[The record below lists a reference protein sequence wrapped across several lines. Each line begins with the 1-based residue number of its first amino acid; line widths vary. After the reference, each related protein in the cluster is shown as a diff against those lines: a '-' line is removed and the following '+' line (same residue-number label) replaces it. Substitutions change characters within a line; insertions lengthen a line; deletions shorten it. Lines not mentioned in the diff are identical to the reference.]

1 MDDFL
6 KNLDDLDS
14 VQLQVALTA
23 ALVVIYFVFANITG
37 RLIKR
42 FGKKNQFSLTR
53 TLYTIKFSRFVF
65 FLILLL
71 FLGLIWDLRFTG
83 LSRYFFTFFTVAG
96 VALFATWSILS
107 NITASVLL
115 FFFFPYKLGSKIR
128 IVDGDNSIEGV
139 IIDLNLF
146 AMIIKDEQGRK
157 VSYPNNVA
165 LQKAIISLD

>member
-1 MDDFL
+1 MEQILSYLKDF
-6 KNLDDLDS
+6 DS
-14 VQLQVALTA
+14 VQLQIALTGGLL
-23 ALVVIYFVFANITG
+23 LVYLLLARVVG

-42 FGKKNQFSLTR
+42 FGSRNQLTLTR
-53 TLYTIKFSRFVF
+53 VLYTTKFTRFVL

-71 FLGLIWDLRFTG
+71 FLGLIWDIRFTG
-83 LSRYFFTFFTVAG
+83 LSRYFVTFFTVAG

-128 IVDGDNSIEGV
+128 VVDGDNSIEGV

-146 AMIIKDEQGRK
+146 TMIIEDKDGRK
-157 VSYPNNVA
+157 VSYPNNLA